1 MGPTHHYVFGII
13 KEPVDMPD
21 VLYKIPYAVL

>member
-1 MGPTHHYVFGII
+1 MHHYVFGII
-13 KEPVDMPD
+13 KEPGDMPN